1 MVCAVDWFILAAQTN
16 TMEQQLTPTESL
28 RLIESMIGQA
38 KRSFSR
44 FSFFFLLWGFLL
56 MAAMVAT
63 YVLRDLSPSMAH
75 GLPWGIAGI
84 AGGIISS
91 LYGASLGRK
100 EQVSNPMDGII
111 GWIWGA
117 FVITLLIIIVG
128 GAGNDSDP
136 GPAITV
142 LTGLPTFMTG
152 RIMRFR
158 PLMLGGV
165 LFWMLG
171 AMMFFADDPLV
182 STVLYCC
189 AMLFGYIVPGFLLK
203 LQENGL
209 RTA

>member
-1 MVCAVDWFILAAQTN
+1 
-16 TMEQQLTPTESL
+16 MEQQLTPTESL

-44 FSFFFLLWGFLL
+44 FSFFFLLWGGLL

-63 YVLRDLSPSMAH
+63 HVLRDLSPAMAQ

-84 AGGIISS
+84 VGGIISS
-91 LYGASLGRK
+91 VHGAAMGKK
-100 EQVSNPMDGII
+100 EHVNNPMDGII

-117 FVITLLIIIVG
+117 FVITLLLVIIG
-128 GAGNDSDP
+128 GVRNNVDP

-152 RIMRFR
+152 RIMRFK

-165 LFWMLG
+165 LFWALG
-171 AMMFFADDPLV
+171 AAMHFTDDGLMR
-182 STVLYCC
+182 TVLYCC
-189 AMLFGYIVPGFLLK
+189 AMLFGYIIPGFLLK
-203 LQENGL
+203 RQENGL